1 MYILYVHLINLNY
14 ITSIYQIMT
23 KYTHTHIVASGLTDM
38 IATPSMPSHKSDKL
52 PRVER
57 NLELL
62 CRIGWDGINVWWTTS
77 LNKDTTILGQKYQ
90 RTNGHKS

>member
-1 MYILYVHLINLNY
+1 
-14 ITSIYQIMT
+14 
-23 KYTHTHIVASGLTDM
+23 M

-62 CRIGWDGINVWWTTS
+62 CRMGWDGINVWWTTS
-77 LNKDTTILGQKYQ
+77 LNRDTTILGIKLGKYQ
-90 RTNGHKS
+90 ISNIKGKIVINHERPKLNSSTHGN